1 MKHNEKSGLQY
12 QRVIVITNETI
23 NIMRRNDFNQ
33 TLVLRRRVQHRELR
47 GISKSIRNQ
56 YEFLL
61 HPINS
66 HDIRILSDQ

>member
-1 MKHNEKSGLQY
+1 
-12 QRVIVITNETI
+12 
-23 NIMRRNDFNQ
+23 MRRNDFNQ
-33 TLVLRRRVQHRELR
+33 TLVLRRRVQHREMR